1 MELKDW
7 LKTINV
13 SKKNLID
20 EEPDL
25 EKKYP
30 AYIVN
35 RCLAGHLDAI
45 VYVNELNINH
55 HLDKKLQYDFLL
67 NTLRSAKRY
76 SPWIR
81 KDEADNLDAVKRYYG
96 YSNEKCKQVLSI
108 LTEDQLNY
116 IHKKLDTGGLK

>member
-1 MELKDW
+1 MELKEW

-67 NTLRSAKRY
+67 NTLRSAKPVSYTHLTLPTIY
-76 SPWIR
+76 S
-81 KDEADNLDAVKRYYG
+81 V
-96 YSNEKCKQVLSI
+96 
-108 LTEDQLNY
+108 
-116 IHKKLDTGGLK
+116 